1 MQKKKIEN
9 AYVRNKMKIFGNA
22 LTDRSKAKIECEIND
37 LLNKKLSSQPEKT
50 EEPSNLSEGKGIS
63 KTKKFMVCHK
73 ILESLLELMVKDVY
87 NIRLKLQS
95 PQIYQNLK
103 KEMIE
108 IMLNEEKMTLLYH
121 KIEEELKQIQNK

>member
-1 MQKKKIEN
+1 M
-9 AYVRNKMKIFGNA
+9 VM
-22 LTDRSKAKIECEIND
+22 LWIECEIND
-37 LLNKKLSSQPEKT
+37 LLNKKLSSQPEKA
-50 EEPSNLSEGKGIS
+50 EESSNLSEGKGIS